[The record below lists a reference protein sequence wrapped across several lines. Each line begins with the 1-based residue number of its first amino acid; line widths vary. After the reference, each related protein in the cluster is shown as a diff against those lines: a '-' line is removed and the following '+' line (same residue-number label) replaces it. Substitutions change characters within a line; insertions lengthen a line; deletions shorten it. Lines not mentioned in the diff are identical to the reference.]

1 MQADRRQH
9 QRLALRL
16 PLECR
21 MAGVVQPF
29 RSCTRDISTGGVFFE
44 LDVPEQTPRPQVGS
58 AVQIDVIVPPG
69 PGHSPYDV
77 QILAA
82 AEVVRCDRLGDGR
95 GSGDRLGIAARF
107 KQPLQ
112 LRF

>member
-1 MQADRRQH
+1 M
-9 QRLALRL
+9 RL

-21 MAGVVQPF
+21 MAGVVQAL
-29 RSCTRDISTGGVFFE
+29 RTCTRDISTGGVFFE
-44 LDVPEQTPRPQVGS
+44 LDVPEPVPRPQVGS
-58 AVQIDVIVPPG
+58 ALNIDVTVPPG
-69 PGHSPYDV
+69 PGHSPYRGR
-77 QILAA
+77 ILAA
-82 AEVVRCDRLGDGR
+82 AEVVRCDPLGDGN